1 MDPRRDA
8 LVRENLALVDH
19 VVRRVSGNFPG
30 HIDRQELAS
39 AGRLGLTEAALR
51 YDFDREIPFAPY
63 AARRIRG
70 AVLDLMRSQ
79 DWVPRKVRDVARD
92 VATTT
97 AKLQERLGRTP
108 HDTEIASA
116 MGIAVGELRESRVA
130 VHHGRL
136 EALERT
142 AHDDRD
148 PSDQLVDQTQMS
160 IEELLEN
167 RELHGY
173 LRSALAA
180 LPERLRLIVVGH
192 YLEGRSLD
200 ELASTFAITPS
211 RISQLKSDAI
221 DIIRQ
226 GLEAQFA
233 TATETVRPKGRVAIR
248 QARYAS
254 AIAEHADWRARLQ
267 AAAPIRQL
275 PDDPAVDQ
283 PLVGQGI
290 DRSA

>member
-1 MDPRRDA
+1 
-8 LVRENLALVDH
+8 
-19 VVRRVSGNFPG
+19 
-30 HIDRQELAS
+30 
-39 AGRLGLTEAALR
+39 
-51 YDFDREIPFAPY
+51 
-63 AARRIRG
+63 
-70 AVLDLMRSQ
+70 
-79 DWVPRKVRDVARD
+79 
-92 VATTT
+92 
-97 AKLQERLGRTP
+97 
-108 HDTEIASA
+108 
-116 MGIAVGELRESRVA
+116 MGIAIGELRDSRVA

-173 LRSALAA
+173 LRSVLAA

-200 ELASTFAITPS
+200 DLATTFAITPS

-221 DIIRQ
+221 EIIRQ

-233 TATETVRPKGRVAIR
+233 TATEATGRPKGRVAIR

-254 AIAEHADWRARLQ
+254 AIAEHADWRSRLQ
-267 AAAPIRQL
+267 VAAPIR
-275 PDDPAVDQ
+275 PVPADPPAAQ
-283 PLVGQGI
+283 PLVGQGV

>member
-30 HIDRQELAS
+30 HIDRQELTS

-97 AKLQERLGRTP
+97 NKLQERLGRTP

-116 MGIAVGELRESRVA
+116 MGIAVSDLRDSRVA

-136 EALERT
+136 EALDRT
-142 AHDDRD
+142 SHDERD

-200 ELASTFAITPS
+200 ELATTFAITPS

-233 TATETVRPKGRVAIR
+233 TATETGRPKGRVAIR

-254 AIAEHADWRARLQ
+254 AIAEHADWRSRLQ
-267 AAAPIRQL
+267 TAAPIR
-275 PDDPAVDQ
+275 PVPAQPPMAQ
-283 PLVGQGI
+283 PLAAQGVH
-290 DRSA
+290 RSA